1 MSEVIECYLP
11 DGKVIF
17 TSLNYWMSA
26 RFLPRLQN
34 RSFGLLELAIPV
46 ELQAGRALPRTRR
59 LSPRRKPASLKRT
72 TRLCSRCP
80 AAPQARI
87 LSLPTRF
94 NVLDFS
100 GRQSLQSG
108 RQEQSRP
115 RWQGTA
121 REVRASLPS
130 RPPARKPGGPHL
142 DGGGRELCV
151 ARLLCGEAGK
161 KGGLEIV
168 TMDLLSSCGRSGA
181 AEDEVVDLKVLVP
194 AGFERRLDL
203 PGEWI
208 RLCC

>member
-1 MSEVIECYLP
+1 MVDDHLGMQELTTLFVIRVAS
-11 DGKVIF
+11 G
-17 TSLNYWMSA
+17 
-26 RFLPRLQN
+26 
-34 RSFGLLELAIPV
+34 
-46 ELQAGRALPRTRR
+46 AGFAANP
-59 LSPRRKPASLKRT
+59 PAQ
-72 TRLCSRCP
+72 P
-80 AAPQARI
+80 APQTRVAEADHAALLAVPSGAASPQPRI